1 MPRLGSSYKRYLT
14 DSSVPI
20 PLSTYYYKKKKLGQ
34 RMDNED
40 FTINQINNNYIID
53 DNIKINN
60 VNNDAESITI
70 NYPQI
75 TNSDL
80 QNEEQV
86 IIFYSFMIIY

>member
-53 DNIKINN
+53 
-60 VNNDAESITI
+60 ESITI